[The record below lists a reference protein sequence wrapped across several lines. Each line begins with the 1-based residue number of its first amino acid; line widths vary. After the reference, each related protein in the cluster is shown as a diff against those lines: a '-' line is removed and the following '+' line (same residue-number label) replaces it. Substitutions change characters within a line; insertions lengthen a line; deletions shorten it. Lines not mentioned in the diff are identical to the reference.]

1 MSIQRFQVGQRLSK
15 VAVHAGVAYFSG
27 QVPQDPALDIGGQT
41 RSVLQQIDNLLA
53 DVGSD
58 KSRILQ
64 CQIFLANIKDI
75 DAMNIV
81 WDAWVAPDNAPPRA
95 TVEANL
101 GNPGWKIE
109 IVLAAAIS

>member
-1 MSIQRFQVGQRLSK
+1 MNIQRFKVGQRLSK
-15 VAVHAGVAYFSG
+15 IAVHAGVAYLSG
-27 QVPQDPALDIGGQT
+27 QVPQDPSMDIEGQT

-53 DVGSD
+53 EAGSD

-81 WDAWVAPDNAPPRA
+81 WDAWVAADNAPPRA
-95 TVEANL
+95 TVEAKL
-101 GNPGWKIE
+101 GNPAWKIE
-109 IVLAAAIS
+109 IVLTAALS